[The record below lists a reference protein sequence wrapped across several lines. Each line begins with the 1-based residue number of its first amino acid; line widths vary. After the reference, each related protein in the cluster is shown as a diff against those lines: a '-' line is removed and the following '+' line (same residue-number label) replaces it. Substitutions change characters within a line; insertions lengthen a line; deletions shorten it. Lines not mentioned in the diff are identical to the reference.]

1 MCLSLYLYICL
12 WSIHLSSLYPLSI
25 INFSIHPLNTYLS
38 SLIYLSVYQ
47 LSISHL
53 SPHLIYQSSIHLLVK
68 YRSIYQLSI
77 SHLSIHV
84 FIYHLSIYQSNTYP
98 SINYL
103 FLIYLSIHVFISLP
117 ITYASISLSRNE
129 CFSSVSSFALLRP
142 SVKVWRHFWSRL
154 GWVILLACGG
164 WRPQGM
170 LINPARARDT
180 PHQSPP
186 AADVGRVRLRN
197 PDLPLKTCIKH
208 SYFQNIWSVDIT
220 ASRNVFY
227 RANIYLPYLWI
238 QFSVRSRNVSNQPT
252 SPPNSS
258 QGGMTSSDHK
268 DSSSG
273 KGTLEAANR
282 IFWVHVPLRPS
293 EPPWELTDGET
304 QEAWQEGSLTLV
316 CTWVSGKARFVAGS
330 PQTRL
335 EQMWG
340 LRRAVLLKR
349 ACGDVQ
355 DPGTSVLSTKLQ
367 RSD

>member
-1 MCLSLYLYICL
+1 M
-12 WSIHLSSLYPLSI
+12 
-25 INFSIHPLNTYLS
+25 
-38 SLIYLSVYQ
+38 
-47 LSISHL
+47 
-53 SPHLIYQSSIHLLVK
+53 
-68 YRSIYQLSI
+68 
-77 SHLSIHV
+77 
-84 FIYHLSIYQSNTYP
+84 
-98 SINYL
+98 
-103 FLIYLSIHVFISLP
+103 
-117 ITYASISLSRNE
+117 
-129 CFSSVSSFALLRP
+129 
-142 SVKVWRHFWSRL
+142 
-154 GWVILLACGG
+154 ILLACGG

-293 EPPWELTDGET
+293 EPP
-304 QEAWQEGSLTLV
+304 
-316 CTWVSGKARFVAGS
+316 
-330 PQTRL
+330 
-335 EQMWG
+335 
-340 LRRAVLLKR
+340 
-349 ACGDVQ
+349 
-355 DPGTSVLSTKLQ
+355 
-367 RSD
+367 